1 MRQRFGLDR
10 FDFFVVRNEEFIS
23 FPFLNQDVACFL
35 RVLKTC
41 NLCG

>member
-23 FPFLNQDVACFL
+23 FPFLKVW
-35 RVLKTC
+35 
-41 NLCG
+41 